1 MVRLKGRRVSLVLV
15 GMGCVAACGGPGTP
29 SPSPS
34 GSISAGNAL
43 SPSASP
49 SVSPAPSLGIVLG
62 NWTSGSTYSVALVDT
77 GGRKVASTTAQVAS
91 EYAGSATPGETA
103 TLPVSSS
110 ASRLYY
116 LDGDSSVRFLEPNGQ
131 TGTAATVPGSRT
143 ERVAFAVSPDD
154 SQIAVAVMS
163 WPNQNTFME
172 QLYADDLTGG
182 HRINLA
188 TVNASFSRDTNGGKW
203 SNDMEWPIGWHAG
216 KILVGLSL
224 PRQQFPPTPVP
235 PDAQGGYKLIDA
247 SNGSTAGSVC
257 AGGDGV
263 SLPQPAGVLCL
274 PGGMPNGH
282 LQVRNWTDGV
292 SQDLGAALCLSPSAL
307 SPHGAVAVPETAA
320 SGGGCRETGRIE
332 IVQGTTNTSS
342 VSGSAVGWIDDGTL
356 VFTTGG
362 SPPSASLSVVTTAS
376 GQTAL
381 VGPGTFVGA
390 LPGGL

>member
-1 MVRLKGRRVSLVLV
+1 MVWLKGHRLPLVL
-15 GMGCVAACGGPGTP
+15 GAMACLAACGGPGTP
-29 SPSPS
+29 NATPSA
-34 GSISAGNAL
+34 SISASNVP
-43 SPSASP
+43 SSSASP
-49 SVSPAPSLGIVLG
+49 SGAAAPPLGIVLG

-77 GGRKVASTTAQVAS
+77 GGHKVASTTAQVAS
-91 EYAGSATPGETA
+91 EYVGSATPGETA

-116 LDGDSSVRFLEPNGQ
+116 LDGDSTVKYLAPNGQ
-131 TGTAATVPGSRT
+131 TGAAATVPGSRT

-163 WPNQNTFME
+163 WPNQNTFTE

-182 HRINLA
+182 HRANLA
-188 TVNASFSRDTNGGKW
+188 TVSASFSRDTNGGTW
-203 SNDMEWPIGWHAG
+203 STDMEWPIGWHAG
-216 KILVGLSL
+216 KIVVGLSL
-224 PRQQFPPTPVP
+224 PRQQFPPSAVP

-247 SNGSTAGSVC
+247 SNGSTAGAVC

-274 PGGMPNGH
+274 PGGIPNGH
-282 LQVRNWTDGV
+282 LQVRDWTDGV
-292 SQDLGAALCLSPSAL
+292 SRDLGAALCLSPSAV
-307 SPHGAVAVPETAA
+307 SPHGVVAVPETAT
-320 SGGGCRETGRIE
+320 SGGACHDTGRVE
-332 IVQGTTNTSS
+332 VVQGTSRTLS
-342 VSGSAVGWIDDGTL
+342 VSGSAVGWIDDGAL

-362 SPPSASLSVVTTAS
+362 SPPSASLSVVTTSS
-376 GQTAL
+376 GQTAA